1 MLACK
6 KGGGVIA
13 GFYGI
18 SPVAIDF
25 SVVMRS
31 SMITV
36 IYADVFVVRSG
47 LNEALKLGKYV
58 E

>member
-18 SPVAIDF
+18 KERERERKRREVS
-25 SVVMRS
+25 
-31 SMITV
+31 
-36 IYADVFVVRSG
+36 
-47 LNEALKLGKYV
+47 
-58 E
+58 